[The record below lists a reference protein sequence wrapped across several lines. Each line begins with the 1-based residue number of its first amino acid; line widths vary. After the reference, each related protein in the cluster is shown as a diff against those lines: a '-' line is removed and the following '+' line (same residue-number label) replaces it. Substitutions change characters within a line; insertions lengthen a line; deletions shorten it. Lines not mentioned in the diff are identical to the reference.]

1 MDVLPRDA
9 AAFGRLRVYKSSLSA
24 RPERTSRLT
33 AKEERPMDSMIDS
46 LFEQYDRGGLTRRR
60 LVQALAALV
69 LPASVLTQSAAQTTA
84 QNMTQTAAQDTAP
97 APEPLV
103 RGLGV
108 NHIGLTVSDIERSSV
123 FYQKLFGVKK
133 GWPATNAGTG
143 IHLDF
148 PVGYISVDSVAPN
161 KGVITHFSISIDHI
175 DQDSGKALADKINA
189 ALPDA
194 KARSAFQANDG
205 VTTVNLL
212 DPDGFHVQI
221 SPKDGH

>member
-1 MDVLPRDA
+1 
-9 AAFGRLRVYKSSLSA
+9 
-24 RPERTSRLT
+24 
-33 AKEERPMDSMIDS
+33 MDSMIDS
-46 LFEQYDRGGLTRRR
+46 LFDQYERGTMTRRR

-69 LPASVLTQSAAQTTA
+69 LPARVMAQTASHSAALGSTSIGAQSAAR
-84 QNMTQTAAQDTAP
+84 DEAP
-97 APEPLV
+97 APEPIV

-108 NHIGLTVSDIERSSV
+108 NHIGLTVSDIERSFV

-148 PVGYISVDSVAPN
+148 PVGYISVDSVAPT
-161 KGVITHFSISIDHI
+161 KGVITHFSVSIDHI
-175 DQDSGKALADKINA
+175 DQDSGKALADKINS

>member
-1 MDVLPRDA
+1 
-9 AAFGRLRVYKSSLSA
+9 
-24 RPERTSRLT
+24 
-33 AKEERPMDSMIDS
+33 MDSMIDS
-46 LFEQYDRGGLTRRR
+46 LFDRYERGSITRRH

-69 LPASVLTQSAAQTTA
+69 LPATVL
-84 QNMTQTAAQDTAP
+84 AQDVAP
-97 APEPLV
+97 APAPIV

-108 NHIGLTVSDIERSSV
+108 NHVGLTVNDIERSFV

-148 PVGYISVDSVAPN
+148 PVGYISVDSVAEK

-175 DQDSGKALADKINA
+175 DQDSAKRLADKINNE
-189 ALPDA
+189 LPDA
-194 KARSAFQANDG
+194 KAKAAFQPNDG
-205 VTTVNLL
+205 VSTVNLI

-221 SPKDGH
+221 SPKNGR

>member
-1 MDVLPRDA
+1 
-9 AAFGRLRVYKSSLSA
+9 
-24 RPERTSRLT
+24 
-33 AKEERPMDSMIDS
+33 MDSMIDS
-46 LFEQYDRGGLTRRR
+46 LFDRYERGSMTRRH
-60 LVQALAALV
+60 LVQALAALI
-69 LPASVLTQSAAQTTA
+69 LPATA
-84 QNMTQTAAQDTAP
+84 LAQDSAP
-97 APEPLV
+97 APAPIV

-108 NHIGLTVSDIERSSV
+108 NHVGLTVNDIERSFV

-148 PVGYISVDSVAPN
+148 PVGYISVDSVAEK

-175 DQDSGKALADKINA
+175 DQDSGKALADKINSE
-189 ALPDA
+189 LPDA

-205 VTTVNLL
+205 VTTVNLI

-221 SPKDGH
+221 SPKNGR

>member
-1 MDVLPRDA
+1 MA
-9 AAFGRLRVYKSSLSA
+9 
-24 RPERTSRLT
+24 
-33 AKEERPMDSMIDS
+33 SMIDS
-46 LFEQYDRGGLTRRR
+46 LFDRYERGSITRRH

-69 LPASVLTQSAAQTTA
+69 LPATTL
-84 QNMTQTAAQDTAP
+84 AQDTAP
-97 APEPLV
+97 PPAPIV

-108 NHIGLTVSDIERSSV
+108 NHVGLTVSDIERSFV

-148 PVGYISVDSVAPN
+148 PIGYISVDSVAEK

-175 DQDSGKALADKINA
+175 DQDSAKRLADKINTE
-189 ALPDA
+189 LPDA
-194 KARSAFQANDG
+194 KARAAYQPNDG
-205 VTTVNLL
+205 VSTVNLI

-221 SPKDGH
+221 SPKDGR

>member
-1 MDVLPRDA
+1 M
-9 AAFGRLRVYKSSLSA
+9 Y
-24 RPERTSRLT
+24 
-33 AKEERPMDSMIDS
+33 SMIDS
-46 LFEQYDRGGLTRRR
+46 LFDRYESGSITRRH

-69 LPASVLTQSAAQTTA
+69 LPATVL
-84 QNMTQTAAQDTAP
+84 AQDAAP
-97 APEPLV
+97 APTPIV

-108 NHIGLTVSDIERSSV
+108 NHVGLTVKDIERSFV

-148 PVGYISVDSVAPN
+148 PTGYISVDSVAEK

-175 DQDSGKALADKINA
+175 DQDSSKRLADKINSE
-189 ALPDA
+189 LPDA
-194 KARSAFQANDG
+194 KARAAFQPNDG
-205 VTTVNLL
+205 VSTVNLI

-221 SPKDGH
+221 SPKDGR

>member
-1 MDVLPRDA
+1 M
-9 AAFGRLRVYKSSLSA
+9 SSML
-24 RPERTSRLT
+24 
-33 AKEERPMDSMIDS
+33 DS
-46 LFEQYDRGGLTRRR
+46 LFDQYESGKMTRRN

-69 LPASVLTQSAAQTTA
+69 LPATA
-84 QNMTQTAAQDTAP
+84 LAQDAAP
-97 APEPLV
+97 APEPIV

-108 NHIGLTVSDIERSSV
+108 NHIGLTVADIDRSFV
-123 FYQKLFGVKK
+123 FYQKLFGVTK

-148 PVGYISVDSVAPN
+148 PIGYISVDSVAQQ

-175 DQDSGKALADKINA
+175 DQDSSKRLADKINA

-194 KARSAFQANDG
+194 KARAAFQANDG
-205 VTTVNLL
+205 VSTVNLL

-221 SPKDGH
+221 SPKDGR